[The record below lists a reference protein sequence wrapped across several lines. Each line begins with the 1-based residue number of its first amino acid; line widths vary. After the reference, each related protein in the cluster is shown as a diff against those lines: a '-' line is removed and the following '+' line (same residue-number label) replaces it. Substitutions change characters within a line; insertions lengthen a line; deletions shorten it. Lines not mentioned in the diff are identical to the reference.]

1 MEARATAAKPAM
13 AKAKR
18 NFSGDFDAILAG
30 FAQQPAEE
38 AHDLKERRKAPGA
51 ETAADCGATEN
62 SLRRL
67 LKNISFPWPGKIYGF
82 MGSFGR
88 RPQDAY
94 DELADETRPAPGIDP
109 RLSDA
114 PKAAKIDP
122 PKSVKTEDEAIAEE
136 LGLSPDLGTIDLKR
150 IRRDFAKRNHPDRFE
165 PARRGSAERRMS
177 IANMLIDELMRQSRS
192 PN

>member
-1 MEARATAAKPAM
+1 M
-13 AKAKR
+13 AKTKR

-30 FAQQPAEE
+30 FAQRPAED
-38 AHDLKERRKAPGA
+38 AHDHKERRKAPGV
-51 ETAADCGATEN
+51 ETAANCGATEN

-67 LKNISFPWPGKIYGF
+67 LKNISFPWPAKICGF
-82 MGSFGR
+82 MRNFGCQ
-88 RPQDAY
+88 PQDAY

-109 RLSDA
+109 PQSDA
-114 PKAAKIDP
+114 PKSPKIEP
-122 PKSVKTEDEAIAEE
+122 PKQEKTEDEAIAEE

-177 IANMLIDELMRQSRS
+177 IANMLIDELTRQSRA

>member
-1 MEARATAAKPAM
+1 M
-13 AKAKR
+13 AKTKR

-30 FAQQPAEE
+30 FADRPAEDTRD
-38 AHDLKERRKAPGA
+38 HKERRKARNV
-51 ETAADCGATEN
+51 EAAVNCATTEN

-67 LKNISFPWPGKIYGF
+67 MKNISFPWPAKIYGF

-109 RLSDA
+109 PQNDVPKA
-114 PKAAKIDP
+114 PKIEP
-122 PKSVKTEDEAIAEE
+122 PKQEKTEDEAIAEE

-177 IANMLIDELMRQSRS
+177 IANMLIDELMRQSRA